1 MHTFG
6 KYFDAVNVEYLYKA
20 KKNSGSDV
28 KSADSILA
36 KKKNV
41 RIIMTTEPESGCKL
55 NTQKAKEWSGKD
67 PIQCRDLYGKT
78 FNFIAKFH
86 LFIQSNFEVSFKGAD
101 GKAVGERVKVQEF
114 PYCFIENPV
123 YEYEKLIKFD
133 LKEEIKDPKY
143 FIAFFHLLK
152 RYYFKW
158 INNNKIIVMP
168 PNVKEQ
174 TELMKI
180 SNDDITPF
188 FDAIV
193 IKVNDTSCYVKKTDL
208 FQAFRRF
215 YLGDSKNVTPSDFTA
230 GMLDKGL
237 KLSVLKGNQIYR
249 NVKINE
255 EKLKQIEEEELKK
268 TNPDLCFRE

>member
-1 MHTFG
+1 
-6 KYFDAVNVEYLYKA
+6 
-20 KKNSGSDV
+20 
-28 KSADSILA
+28 
-36 KKKNV
+36 
-41 RIIMTTEPESGCKL
+41 
-55 NTQKAKEWSGKD
+55 
-67 PIQCRDLYGKT
+67 
-78 FNFIAKFH
+78 
-86 LFIQSNFEVSFKGAD
+86 
-101 GKAVGERVKVQEF
+101 
-114 PYCFIENPV
+114 
-123 YEYEKLIKFD
+123 
-133 LKEEIKDPKY
+133 
-143 FIAFFHLLK
+143 
-152 RYYFKW
+152 
-158 INNNKIIVMP
+158 MP

-237 KLSVLKGNQIYR
+237 KLSVLKGYQIFR
-249 NVKINE
+249 NVKLNE

-268 TNPDLCFRE
+268 TNPDLCFR